1 MQGPQLDL
9 FRFVDNTITLKLKII
24 SRILHYF
31 FRFIEFGGMTGILAG
46 MMVAFKQI
54 KAEQELIGSLG
65 LRVKVGLL

>member
-1 MQGPQLDL
+1 
-9 FRFVDNTITLKLKII
+9 
-24 SRILHYF
+24 
-31 FRFIEFGGMTGILAG
+31 MTGILAG